1 MVSLDAR
8 HSHHLRRVLRRRADD
23 PVELVDR
30 DGQAWSALIVRGDP
44 KKCELRVIARVER
57 QTESALALHL
67 GIPLMRSASLDQA
80 IQKATELGVADI
92 TLFASERTELGKLA
106 PAKLRHLNAV
116 AQSAAQQSG
125 RLRRP
130 MITEPREF
138 REHLHAPVPER
149 KLLFHPQGAALSP
162 SGMPRSVAAISGPEG
177 GFSESEIIAAS
188 CAGWEIVGL
197 GPRTLRAETAPMA
210 IATLLQTVWGDFRPG
225 S

>member
-106 PAKLRHLNAV
+106 PAKLRHL
-116 AQSAAQQSG
+116 SG
-125 RLRRP
+125 
-130 MITEPREF
+130 T
-138 REHLHAPVPER
+138 
-149 KLLFHPQGAALSP
+149 
-162 SGMPRSVAAISGPEG
+162 
-177 GFSESEIIAAS
+177 
-188 CAGWEIVGL
+188 
-197 GPRTLRAETAPMA
+197 RAF
-210 IATLLQTVWGDFRPG
+210 V
-225 S
+225 